1 MSLLDKFRALQTTM
15 SELLQSRA
23 RLDNIPSWMT
33 ALHQEHRDR
42 SAEIEKEE
50 SSHKEAERIRREAE
64 AAHADSQEKLKHYQ
78 QQVSQVTNQ
87 REYGALLKEIEVVKT
102 RIKEAEERAMQA
114 LEAVEASSSALAEQR
129 QAFAELD
136 QRYKDELE
144 KWESEKPGVAVRAS
158 ELEAEATA
166 LRADIP
172 RNYLTLFERLFQRT
186 GGQAMAEVRK
196 MGVLRSANAMWHCS
210 ACNYN
215 VRPQIVVEIQAGAF
229 HQCDSCKRILYWQAE
244 VAADGSAEG

>member
-15 SELLQSRA
+15 SELLQSRS
-23 RLDNIPSWMT
+23 RLDNIPSAMS

-42 SAEIEKEE
+42 SAEIQKEE
-50 SSHKEAERIRREAE
+50 ASHKEAERVRREAE
-64 AAHADSQEKLKHYQ
+64 AAHADAQEKLKHYQ

-87 REYGALLKEIEVVKT
+87 REYGALLKEIDVVKT

-114 LEAVEASSSALAEQR
+114 IEAVESTSKALAEQR
-129 QAFAELD
+129 AAFAD
-136 QRYKDELE
+136 IDRRYTEEME
-144 KWESEKPGVAVRAS
+144 KWESEKPGIAARAS
-158 ELEAEATA
+158 ELEAEVTM
-166 LRADIP
+166 LKGEIP
-172 RNYLTLFERLFQRT
+172 RNHLTLFERLFQRT
-186 GGQAMAEVRK
+186 GGTAMAEVRK

-215 VRPQIVVEIQAGAF
+215 VRPQIVVEIQAGTF

-244 VAADGSAEG
+244 ATDGAAD

>member
-15 SELLQSRA
+15 SELLQSRS
-23 RLDNIPSWMT
+23 RLDNIPSAMS

-42 SAEIEKEE
+42 SAEIQKEE
-50 SSHKEAERIRREAE
+50 ASHKEAERVRREAE
-64 AAHADSQEKLKHYQ
+64 AAHADAQEKLKHYQ

-87 REYGALLKEIEVVKT
+87 REYGALLKEIDVVKT

-114 LEAVEASSSALAEQR
+114 IEVVESTSKALEEQR
-129 QAFAELD
+129 AAFAD
-136 QRYKDELE
+136 IDRRYTEEME
-144 KWESEKPGVAVRAS
+144 KWEGEKPGIAARAT
-158 ELEAEATA
+158 ELEAEVTT
-166 LRADIP
+166 LKGEIP
-172 RNYLTLFERLFQRT
+172 RNHLTLFERLFQRT
-186 GGQAMAEVRK
+186 GGTAMAEVRK

-215 VRPQIVVEIQAGAF
+215 VRPQIVVEIQAGTF

-244 VAADGSAEG
+244 ATEGAAD

>member
-23 RLDNIPSWMT
+23 RLDTIPSWMT

-50 SSHKEAERIRREAE
+50 ASHKEAERTRREAE
-64 AAHADSQEKLKHYQ
+64 AAHADAQEKLKHYQ
-78 QQVSQVTNQ
+78 QQVGQVTNQ

-114 LEAVEASSSALAEQR
+114 LEAVESSARSLEEQR
-129 QAFAELD
+129 GAFDELD
-136 QRYKDELE
+136 RRYKDELE
-144 KWESEKPGVAVRAS
+144 KWEGEKPGIAVRAG
-158 ELEAEATA
+158 ELEAESEV
-166 LRADIP
+166 LRGDIP

-229 HQCDSCKRILYWQAE
+229 HQCDSCKRILWVAE
-244 VAADGSAEG
+244 ATTDGSAAG

>member
-42 SAEIEKEE
+42 STEIEKEE
-50 SSHKEAERIRREAE
+50 ANHKEAERIRREAE
-64 AAHADSQEKLKHYQ
+64 AAHADAQEKLKHYQ
-78 QQVSQVTNQ
+78 EQVGQVTNQ
-87 REYGALLKEIEVVKT
+87 REYGALLKEIDVVKT

-114 LEAVEASSSALAEQR
+114 LETVESSAAALEEQR
-129 QAFAELD
+129 KAFAELD

-144 KWESEKPGVAVRAS
+144 KWESEKPGVAARAAV
-158 ELEAEATA
+158 LEAEAVV
-166 LRADIP
+166 LRADVP

-215 VRPQIVVEIQAGAF
+215 VRPQIVVEIQAGSF

-244 VAADGSAEG
+244 APTEAAEG